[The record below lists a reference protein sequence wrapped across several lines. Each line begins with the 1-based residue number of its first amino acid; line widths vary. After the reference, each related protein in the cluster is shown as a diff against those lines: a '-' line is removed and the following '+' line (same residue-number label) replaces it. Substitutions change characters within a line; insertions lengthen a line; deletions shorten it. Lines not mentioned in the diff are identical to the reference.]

1 VFVWIFHRITG
12 VLLIFLLG
20 LQLFTGFYQASTS
33 GESSVAVIA
42 DLHRHAALNCVMVF
56 CAMFHAS
63 YGIRTILMDLG
74 VRREKLLFWVCTLV
88 AATLYV
94 VFLVL
99 FFELVAR

>member
-1 VFVWIFHRITG
+1 MFVWIFHRVTG

-20 LQLFTGFYQASTS
+20 FQLFTGFYQAS
-33 GESSVAVIA
+33 SSNQEFVAVIA

-74 VRREKLLFWVCTLV
+74 LRREKLLFWVCTLV
-88 AATLYV
+88 AAALYV
-94 VFLVL
+94 TFLVL
-99 FFELVAR
+99 FFELVAG

>member
-20 LQLFTGFYQASTS
+20 FQLFTGFYQAS
-33 GESSVAVIA
+33 SSNQEFVVVIA

-74 VRREKLLFWVCTLV
+74 LRREKLLFWVCTLV
-88 AATLYV
+88 AAALYA

-99 FFELVAR
+99 FFELVA

>member
-1 VFVWIFHRITG
+1 MFVWIFHRITG

-20 LQLFTGFYQASTS
+20 FQLFTGFYQAS
-33 GESSVAVIA
+33 SSNQEFVAVIA

-88 AATLYV
+88 AAAVYV
-94 VFLVL
+94 AFLVL
-99 FFELVAR
+99 FFKLVA